1 MKINFLEFYVKSLK
15 RSNLIINKILI
26 ALVLAVVMSGNV
38 YARHHPFSDSEK
50 SEQQIEYDKNFC
62 LVIVEDSIVK
72 GYPNETL
79 STPEGEVQVYF
90 HIKT

>member
-1 MKINFLEFYVKSLK
+1 MK
-15 RSNLIINKILI
+15 KILI

-79 STPEGEVQVYF
+79 STPEGEVQVYTYPYTGRKKWYF
-90 HIKT
+90 NPQTGSCIGK